1 MGSQKNGHFQIKMTE
16 EAQNT
21 REAKPEPKSNIVT
34 EPKEFGYRLLGN
46 LVVLSVIFVLAFIT
60 LLLNTDMVAD
70 KINNVSQD
78 FYEYTS
84 KIGFTLDDVVV
95 TGRDKT
101 SKNEMLQVM
110 QIQRGDNFLKINL
123 GEIKERLETLP
134 WVRKVLV
141 KRTFFPNIIQVAIE
155 ERQVRSI
162 WQLNE
167 KFYPIDYDGKVIQA
181 AFEPKRPIL
190 LIVGEGAPENINA
203 LLDNIS
209 DNKQVLS
216 RVKVANFISG
226 RRWNLVLDDIQ
237 EGITIKLPEENV
249 KEAWKKM
256 LKLDATNGILKRKLT
271 ILDLRLKDKVT
282 VKLKRSAEEKPV
294 RLRNVKESR
303 T

>member
-1 MGSQKNGHFQIKMTE
+1 MTE

-21 REAKPEPKSNIVT
+21 EKAKPAPKSNIVT

-46 LVVLSVIFVLAFIT
+46 LAVLSFIFVLAFVT
-60 LLLNTDMVAD
+60 LLLNTDMVAN
-70 KINNVSQD
+70 KISNLSED

-84 KIGFTLDDVVV
+84 RIGFTLDDVIV

-101 SKNEMLQVM
+101 SKKEMLQVM
-110 QIQRGDNFLKINL
+110 QVKRGDNFLKINL

-141 KRTFFPNIIQVAIE
+141 KRTFFPNVIQVAVE
-155 ERQVRSI
+155 ERRVRSI

-209 DNKQVLS
+209 DNKQILS

-249 KEAWKKM
+249 KETWKKM

>member
-1 MGSQKNGHFQIKMTE
+1 MSEEVQNTE
-16 EAQNT
+16 EA
-21 REAKPEPKSNIVT
+21 KPVPKNNIVT
-34 EPKEFGYRLLGN
+34 EPQEFGYRLLGN
-46 LVVLSVIFVLAFIT
+46 FAVLSVIFVLAFVT
-60 LLLNTDMVAD
+60 VLLNTDMVAD
-70 KINNVSQD
+70 KINNISQD
-78 FYEYTS
+78 YYAYMS
-84 KIGFTLDDVVV
+84 KIGFTLEDVVV

-101 SKNEMLQVM
+101 SKKELLLAMRV
-110 QIQRGDNFLKINL
+110 QRGDNFLKINL
-123 GEIKERLETLP
+123 GEIKERLEALP
-134 WVRKVLV
+134 WVRKVLI
-141 KRTFFPNIIQVAIE
+141 KRTFFPNVIQIAIE

-181 AFEPKRPIL
+181 VFDAKRPIL

-209 DNKQVLS
+209 DNKQILS

-226 RRWNLVLDDIQ
+226 RRWNLVLDDIKD
-237 EGITIKLPEENV
+237 GITIKLPEEDV

-282 VKLKRSAEEKPV
+282 VKLKKSAEEKPV